1 MNIDVKILK
10 NLILYKFNATMYKKI
25 RSHDEVGFV
34 PNIQEES
41 VKVIYYISRLTKKYM
56 TY

>member
-1 MNIDVKILK
+1 
-10 NLILYKFNATMYKKI
+10 MYKKI

>member
-10 NLILYKFNATMYKKI
+10 NLIPYKFNATMYKKI
-25 RSHDEVGFV
+25 ISHDEVGFV
-34 PNIQEES
+34 PNMQEES